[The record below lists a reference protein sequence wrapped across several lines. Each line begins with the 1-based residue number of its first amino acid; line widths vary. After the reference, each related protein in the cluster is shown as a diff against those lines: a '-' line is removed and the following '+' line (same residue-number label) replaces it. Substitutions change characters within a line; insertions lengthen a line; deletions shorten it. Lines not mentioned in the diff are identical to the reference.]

1 MSRGLRI
8 TTSAWTVLLMVS
20 GWTWSGCGIYTP
32 YGAQTGGAKTFS
44 VDYFTPIAPLAGP
57 EVGQQFT
64 EALKDLIQRQSTLR
78 WVADDGELRY
88 SGRIVGYDVSTSAV
102 AGGQEVASQNRLTM
116 QVQVRYEHA
125 LDPELGFERTFSR
138 FADFPATS
146 DLFDVEQELVEEIN
160 EQLTQEV
167 FNASLGNW

>member
-1 MSRGLRI
+1 MPSRHTI
-8 TTSAWTVLLMVS
+8 
-20 GWTWSGCGIYTP
+20 GWVMAAFAALIIGGGCGVYTP
-32 YGAQTGGAKTFS
+32 YGAQTAGAKTFS
-44 VDYFTPIAPLAGP
+44 VEYFTPVAPLAGP

-64 EALKDLIQRQSTLR
+64 EALKDMIQRQSTLR
-78 WVADDGELRY
+78 WVPEDGELRF

-116 QVQVRYEHA
+116 QVQLRYEHT
-125 LDPELGFERTFSR
+125 LDPSLDFEKTFSR

-160 EQLTQEV
+160 GQLTQEV

>member
-1 MSRGLRI
+1 MLVLGVGL
-8 TTSAWTVLLMVS
+8 ALA
-20 GWTWSGCGIYTP
+20 GCGVYTP
-32 YGAQTGGAKTFS
+32 YGAQTNGARTFS
-44 VDYFTPIAPLAGP
+44 VSYFTPVAPLAGP

-78 WVADDGELRY
+78 WVQDGGEIQY

-116 QVQVRYEHA
+116 QVQLRYTHS
-125 LDPELGFERTFSR
+125 LDPNLDFEKTFSR
-138 FADFPATS
+138 FADFPASS
-146 DLFDVEQELVEEIN
+146 DLFDVETQLVEEIN

>member
-1 MSRGLRI
+1 MKTWCTMLALGVGL
-8 TTSAWTVLLMVS
+8 ALA
-20 GWTWSGCGIYTP
+20 GCGVYTP
-32 YGAQTGGAKTFS
+32 YGAQTNGARTFS
-44 VDYFTPIAPLAGP
+44 VSYFTPVAPLAGP

-78 WVADDGELRY
+78 WVQDGGEIQY

-116 QVQVRYEHA
+116 QVQLRYTHS
-125 LDPELGFERTFSR
+125 LDPNLDFEKTFSR
-138 FADFPATS
+138 FADFPASS
-146 DLFDVEQELVEEIN
+146 DLFDVETQLVEEIN

>member
-1 MSRGLRI
+1 MTKDTKKSEPHWSRVWRVQDKKQFWLK
-8 TTSAWTVLLMVS
+8 
-20 GWTWSGCGIYTP
+20 
-32 YGAQTGGAKTFS
+32 Q
-44 VDYFTPIAPLAGP
+44 AGP
-57 EVGQQFT
+57 PLERFPKIVLG
-64 EALKDLIQRQSTLR
+64 
-78 WVADDGELRY
+78 

-116 QVQVRYEHA
+116 QVQLRYVHL
-125 LDPELGFERTFSR
+125 LDPTLDFEQTFSR

-146 DLFDVEQELVEEIN
+146 DLFDVEGELVEEIN

>member
-1 MSRGLRI
+1 MKAVLTFSFKVIG
-8 TTSAWTVLLMVS
+8 VLLLLA
-20 GWTWSGCGIYTP
+20 GSGCGVYTP
-32 YGAQTGGAKTFS
+32 YGAQTAGAKTFS
-44 VDYFTPIAPLAGP
+44 VDYFTPVAPLAGP

-78 WVADDGELRY
+78 WVAEGGELHY

-116 QVQVRYEHA
+116 QVQVQYAHS
-125 LDPELGFERTFSR
+125 LDPSLDFEKTFSR

-146 DLFDVEQELVEEIN
+146 DLFDVEQELVDEIN

>member
-1 MSRGLRI
+1 MKGIQHDGLR
-8 TTSAWTVLLMVS
+8 LLLLLFWV
-20 GWTWSGCGIYTP
+20 GVAGCGVYTP
-32 YGAQTGGAKTFS
+32 YGSQTAGARTFS
-44 VDYFTPIAPLAGP
+44 VDYFTPVAPLAGP

-78 WVADDGELRY
+78 WVADGGELHF

-116 QVQVRYEHA
+116 QVQVQYVHA
-125 LDPELGFERTFSR
+125 LESELNFERTFSR

-146 DLFDVEQELVEEIN
+146 DLFDVETELVEEIN

>member
-1 MSRGLRI
+1 MLVVGVGL
-8 TTSAWTVLLMVS
+8 ALA
-20 GWTWSGCGIYTP
+20 GCGVYTP
-32 YGAQTGGAKTFS
+32 YGAQTNGARTFS
-44 VDYFTPIAPLAGP
+44 VSYFTPVAPLAGP

-78 WVADDGELRY
+78 WVEDGGEIQY

-116 QVQVRYEHA
+116 QVQLRYTHS
-125 LDPELGFERTFSR
+125 LDPNLDFEKTFSR
-138 FADFPATS
+138 FADFPASS
-146 DLFDVEQELVEEIN
+146 DLFDVETQLVEEIN

>member
-1 MSRGLRI
+1 MKQ
-8 TTSAWTVLLMVS
+8 VLHHMCLAAVLVVVLAEA
-20 GWTWSGCGIYTP
+20 GCGVYTP
-32 YGAQTGGAKTFS
+32 YGAQTAGARTFS
-44 VDYFTPIAPLAGP
+44 VGYFTPMAPVAGP

-64 EALKDLIQRQSTLR
+64 EALKDLIQRQSTLQ
-78 WVADDGELRY
+78 WVAEGGDIQY

-116 QVQVRYEHA
+116 QVQVQYVHVVE
-125 LDPELGFERTFSR
+125 DDLGFERTFSR

-146 DLFDVEQELVEEIN
+146 DLFDVETELVEEIN

>member
-1 MSRGLRI
+1 MSSLRTGLL
-8 TTSAWTVLLMVS
+8 VLLI
-20 GWTWSGCGIYTP
+20 GLSGCGVYTP
-32 YGAQTGGAKTFS
+32 YGAQTGGAQTFS
-44 VDYFTPIAPLAGP
+44 VAYFTPVAPLAGP
-57 EVGQQFT
+57 EVGQRFT

-78 WVADDGELRY
+78 WVPDDGEIQY

-116 QVQVRYEHA
+116 QVQLRYVHTRDPD
-125 LDPELGFERTFSR
+125 LDFERTFSR

-146 DLFDVEQELVEEIN
+146 DLFDVEQELVEQIN
-160 EQLTQEV
+160 EHLTQEV

>member
-1 MSRGLRI
+1 MR
-8 TTSAWTVLLMVS
+8 TWTLLLGAALLFVL
-20 GWTWSGCGIYTP
+20 TRCGVYTP
-32 YGAQTGGAKTFS
+32 YGAQTGGAQTFS
-44 VDYFTPIAPLAGP
+44 VEYFTPVAPLAGP
-57 EVGQQFT
+57 EVGQEFT

-78 WVADDGELRY
+78 WVQEGGEIQY

-116 QVQVRYEHA
+116 QVQLRYVHT
-125 LDPELGFERTFSR
+125 LDPTLDFEKTFSR

-146 DLFDVEQELVEEIN
+146 DLFDVEGQLVEEIN

>member
-1 MSRGLRI
+1 MLVVGVGL
-8 TTSAWTVLLMVS
+8 ALA
-20 GWTWSGCGIYTP
+20 GCGVYTP
-32 YGAQTGGAKTFS
+32 YGAQTNGARTFS
-44 VDYFTPIAPLAGP
+44 VSYFTPVAPLAGP

-78 WVADDGELRY
+78 WVQDGGEIQY

-116 QVQVRYEHA
+116 QVQLRYTHS
-125 LDPELGFERTFSR
+125 LDPNLDFEKTFSR
-138 FADFPATS
+138 FADFPASS
-146 DLFDVEQELVEEIN
+146 DLFDVETQLVEEIN

>member
-1 MSRGLRI
+1 MRHWIFLASFL
-8 TTSAWTVLLMVS
+8 AMC
-20 GWTWSGCGIYTP
+20 SGCGVYTP
-32 YGAQTGGAKTFS
+32 FGAQTGGAQTFS

-64 EALKDLIQRQSTLR
+64 EALKDLVQRQSTLR
-78 WVADDGELRY
+78 WVQDGGQIQF
-88 SGRIVGYDVSTSAV
+88 SGRIIDYKVTTSAV
-102 AGGQEVASQNRLTM
+102 AGGQEVASQNRLTV
-116 QVQVRYEHA
+116 QVQLNYVHT
-125 LDPELGFERTFSR
+125 LDSDLNFERTFSR

-146 DLFDVEQELVEEIN
+146 DLFDVEGELMEEIN

>member
-1 MSRGLRI
+1 MKVLR
-8 TTSAWTVLLMVS
+8 TMGTVVWALALAV
-20 GWTWSGCGIYTP
+20 GAGCGVYTP
-32 YGAQTGGAKTFS
+32 YGAQTAGAKTFS
-44 VDYFTPIAPLAGP
+44 VDYFTPVAPLAGP

-78 WVADDGELRY
+78 WVAEGGDLRY

-116 QVQVRYEHA
+116 QVQVRYEHV
-125 LDPELGFERTFSR
+125 LDPELAFERTFSR

-160 EQLTQEV
+160 GQLTQEV

>member
-1 MSRGLRI
+1 MKAVTLG
-8 TTSAWTVLLMVS
+8 AAKALLLGVFAVF
-20 GWTWSGCGIYTP
+20 WGCGVYTP
-32 YGAQTGGAKTFS
+32 YGAQTAGAKTFS

-78 WVADDGELRY
+78 WVADGGDIQY

-102 AGGQEVASQNRLTM
+102 SGGQEVASQNRLTM
-116 QVQVRYEHA
+116 QVQVQYVHVMDQDLA
-125 LDPELGFERTFSR
+125 FERTFSR

-146 DLFDVEQELVEEIN
+146 DLIDVEQELVEEIN
-160 EQLTQEV
+160 EQLTQAV

>member
-1 MSRGLRI
+1 MRTWTLLIGAALLLGLAR
-8 TTSAWTVLLMVS
+8 
-20 GWTWSGCGIYTP
+20 CGVYTP
-32 YGAQTGGAKTFS
+32 YGAQTAGAKTFS
-44 VDYFTPIAPLAGP
+44 VDYFTPVSPLAGP

-64 EALKDLIQRQSTLR
+64 EDLKDLIQRQSTLR
-78 WVADDGELRY
+78 WVPEGGEIQY

-116 QVQVRYEHA
+116 QVQVRYVHT
-125 LDPELGFERTFSR
+125 LDPTLDFERTFSR

-146 DLFDVEQELVEEIN
+146 DLFDVESELVEEIN
-160 EQLTQEV
+160 GQLTQEV

>member
-1 MSRGLRI
+1 MREVTRRCAQALLVGLF
-8 TTSAWTVLLMVS
+8 AVL
-20 GWTWSGCGIYTP
+20 WGCG
-32 YGAQTGGAKTFS
+32 
-44 VDYFTPIAPLAGP
+44 
-57 EVGQQFT
+57 
-64 EALKDLIQRQSTLR
+64 
-78 WVADDGELRY
+78 
-88 SGRIVGYDVSTSAV
+88 V

-116 QVQVRYEHA
+116 QVQVQYVHVMEQDLA
-125 LDPELGFERTFSR
+125 FERTFSR

>member
-1 MSRGLRI
+1 MR
-8 TTSAWTVLLMVS
+8 AWTLLL
-20 GWTWSGCGIYTP
+20 GAALLLLIRCGVYTP
-32 YGAQTGGAKTFS
+32 YGAQTAGAKTFS
-44 VDYFTPIAPLAGP
+44 VDYFTPVAPLAGP
-57 EVGQQFT
+57 EVGQEFT

-78 WVADDGELRY
+78 WVAEGGEISY

-116 QVQVRYEHA
+116 QVQVRYVHR
-125 LDPELGFERTFSR
+125 LDPELDFERTFSR

-146 DLFDVEQELVEEIN
+146 DLFDVEQELVDEIN

>member
-1 MSRGLRI
+1 MR
-8 TTSAWTVLLMVS
+8 AWILLLGAVLLL
-20 GWTWSGCGIYTP
+20 GLTRCGVYTP
-32 YGAQTGGAKTFS
+32 YGAQTGGAQTFS
-44 VDYFTPIAPLAGP
+44 VEYFTPVAPLAGP
-57 EVGQQFT
+57 EVGQEFT

-78 WVADDGELRY
+78 WVPEGGEIQY

-102 AGGQEVASQNRLTM
+102 AGGQEMASQNRLTM
-116 QVQVRYEHA
+116 QVQLRYIHL
-125 LDPELGFERTFSR
+125 LDPTLDFEKTFSR

-146 DLFDVEQELVEEIN
+146 DLFDVEDELVEEIN